1 MKYFPTQRMDHG
13 SKLFDSA
20 SITSDPL
27 REKMDAIKRMKKS
40 RGVSKIFVPS
50 LPAADIEL
58 HQNQNKE
65 ICT

>member
-1 MKYFPTQRMDHG
+1 MKYFPTQRRDHG

-40 RGVSKIFVPS
+40 RGVSKIFAPS
-50 LPAADIEL
+50 LTADIEL
-58 HQNQNKE
+58 HKNQNKE
-65 ICT
+65 ICI